1 MNKCIF
7 FYIIG
12 KVSINILCHFL
23 HHPFYFFYREN
34 DGDQIDVEDVYCKR
48 VLKSAQ
54 EATYI
59 DIHELNSTDL
69 YDGEPSTP
77 DHTTNSDAE
86 VGLSHL
92 AESERAFSEDNVH
105 LPSPDSMIAV
115 HVRHR
120 DSVSESGVPAVSSVE
135 EALADLN
142 NMAASL
148 PPAPPVA
155 SSAVIEIVLNDED
168 GEEGAVVYQET
179 EADTSCVL
187 DVEEDGE
194 EEPEEGEGR
203 SHRETDIWT
212 TGGTQE
218 RGRGG
223 GRPLTPRD
231 RHLSNSTQK
240 HSEDNA

>member
-1 MNKCIF
+1 M
-7 FYIIG
+7 
-12 KVSINILCHFL
+12 
-23 HHPFYFFYREN
+23 
-34 DGDQIDVEDVYCKR
+34 
-48 VLKSAQ
+48 
-54 EATYI
+54 
-59 DIHELNSTDL
+59 
-69 YDGEPSTP
+69 
-77 DHTTNSDAE
+77 
-86 VGLSHL
+86 GLSHL

-115 HVRHR
+115 HVPHR

-203 SHRETDIWT
+203 SHRETDIW
-212 TGGTQE
+212 GGAQE
-218 RGRGG
+218 RGQGG
-223 GRPLTPRD
+223 GGGALSPRD
-231 RHLSNSTQK
+231 RHLRRSPRKRAGSGEAAHTARPASEQLHTEAQWGQRLAKFVLSRLRWESSSNT
-240 HSEDNA
+240 AYM